1 MNPRPMIAAGTMLGI
16 GLGGFIDGILFHQ
29 LLQIHNMLSARLLPV
44 TLVNAEINM
53 FWDGVFH
60 ARTWLATAAGLWMLF
75 RVGARRDVP
84 WSGRVL
90 LGGMVFGWGLF
101 NFVEG
106 VIDHH
111 ILQVHHV
118 VERLGVVHFRLCL
131 PGFGHTPHAVGLDRH
146 SERQTRDNS
155 RTAPIV
161 VGDSTDRVIA
171 SSLPGASIAIRSD
184 ERSGRVV
191 TERFVL
197 YSRGLR

>member
-60 ARTWLATAAGLWMLF
+60 AGTWLATAAGLWMLF

-118 VERLGVVHFRLCL
+118 VERLGL
-131 PGFGHTPHAVGLDRH
+131 
-146 SERQTRDNS
+146 
-155 RTAPIV
+155 
-161 VGDSTDRVIA
+161 STFDYAFLGSGILLMLLGWTVI
-171 SSLPGASIAIRSD
+171 
-184 ERSGRVV
+184 RSGRRE
-191 TERFVL
+191 TTREL
-197 YSRGLR
+197 PP